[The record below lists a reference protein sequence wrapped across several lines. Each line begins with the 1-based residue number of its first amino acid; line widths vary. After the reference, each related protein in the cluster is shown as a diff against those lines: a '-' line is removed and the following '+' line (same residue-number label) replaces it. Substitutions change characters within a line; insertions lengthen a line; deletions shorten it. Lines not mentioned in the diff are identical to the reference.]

1 MEEEFYMSIY
11 QKLLQRERENAPIK
25 VGVIGAG
32 QMGFGMIVQISR
44 IPGMVVTGVCD
55 VNVEAAQK
63 AADYY
68 SSQSSKRNPVIVTN
82 DYREVIQTPN
92 VEVIVDAT
100 GVPEVGANISL
111 EALRSKKH
119 IVLLN
124 VEVDITIGS
133 IMYQM
138 FNNAG
143 LVYSGSAGDE
153 PAATLELYEFAKT
166 MGLEVL
172 VAGKGKNNPFNPLS
186 NPDVCAEEARQ
197 KHMSSHMLAA
207 FQDGTK
213 TMAEMNLLS
222 NAIGLV
228 PDKVGM
234 HGVSAT
240 VQDVAD
246 KLNLKENGGV
256 LDNFGVVEYV
266 NGLAPGV
273 FVIVKSDLEPVD
285 SELRYLKVGKGPHYV
300 FYRPYHLAS
309 LETPITIAKAVL
321 EHDSSIHPLGAPIS
335 ETVAV
340 AKRDIKAGE
349 SIDGIGGYSVR
360 GVLETH
366 VDMKTN
372 GHIPIGLISGK
383 VVAKK
388 DIKVGQ
394 FLTLEDVELDTNT
407 TVWKLRAL
415 QDQLFPVNVE
425 NRQLVTL

>member
-1 MEEEFYMSIY
+1 MSIY
-11 QKLLQRERENAPIK
+11 TKLLQRERENAPIK

-32 QMGFGMIVQISR
+32 QMGFGMIAQISK
-44 IPGMVVTGVCD
+44 IPGMIVTGICD
-55 VNVEAAQK
+55 VNVQAAQR
-63 AADYY
+63 AADFY
-68 SSQSSKRNPVIVTN
+68 SSQSARKDSIVVTN
-82 DYREVIQTPN
+82 DYRKVIQSNN

-100 GVPEVGANISL
+100 GVPEVGANVSL

-138 FNNAG
+138 FSNAG
-143 LVYSGSAGDE
+143 LIYTGSAGDE

-186 NPDVCAEEARQ
+186 NPDTAAAEA
-197 KHMSSHMLAA
+197 KSKNMSAHMLAA

-222 NAIGLV
+222 NAIGLI

-246 KLNLKENGGV
+246 KLDLKENGGV
-256 LDNFGVVEYV
+256 LNSFGVVEYV

-273 FVIVKSDLEPVD
+273 FVIVKSELEPVD
-285 SELRYLKVGKGPHYV
+285 EELRYLKVGKGPHYV

-321 EHDSSIHPLGAPIS
+321 EHDSSIYPLGAPIS
-335 ETVAV
+335 ETVTV

-349 SIDGIGGYSVR
+349 TLDGIGGYSVR

-366 VDMKTN
+366 SDMKKN

-383 VVAKK
+383 VIAKR
-388 DIKVGQ
+388 DIKTGT
-394 FLTLEDVELDTNT
+394 FLTFDDIELDTNT

-415 QDQLFPVNVE
+415 QDQLFPSNLE
-425 NRQLVTL
+425 QRPLVTL

>member
-1 MEEEFYMSIY
+1 MSVY
-11 QKLLQRERENAPIK
+11 TQLLKRERDNNPIK

-32 QMGFGMIVQISR
+32 QMGFGMIAQISN
-44 IPGMVVTGVCD
+44 IPGMSVTGICD
-55 VNVEAAQK
+55 VNLEAAQRAGDFYNSK
-63 AADYY
+63 VSRKEAMVI
-68 SSQSSKRNPVIVTN
+68 SS
-82 DYREVIQTPN
+82 DYREVIQSQN
-92 VEVIVDAT
+92 VEVVVDAT

-133 IMYQM
+133 LMYQM
-138 FNNAG
+138 FTNAG
-143 LVYSGSAGDE
+143 LIYTGSAGDE

-166 MGLEVL
+166 MGLVVL
-172 VAGKGKNNPFNPLS
+172 VAGKGKNNPFIPTS
-186 NPDVCAEEARQ
+186 NPDVVAAEA
-197 KHMSSHMLAA
+197 KAKNMSAHMLAA

-222 NAIGLV
+222 NAIGLL

-240 VQDVAD
+240 VEDVAD
-246 KLNLKENGGV
+246 KLTTKENGGV
-256 LDNFGVVEYV
+256 LNNFGVVEYV

-273 FVIVKSDLEPVD
+273 FVIVKSDLAPVD
-285 SELRYLKVGKGPHYV
+285 EELRYLKVGKGPHYT

-321 EHDSSIHPLGAPIS
+321 QHESSIHPLGAPIS

-349 SIDGIGGYSVR
+349 KVDGIGGYSVR

-366 VDMKTN
+366 VDMKKN
-372 GHIPIGLISGK
+372 GHIPIGLISGT
-383 VVAKK
+383 VVAKR
-388 DIKVGQ
+388 DIKFGQ
-394 FLTLEDVELDTNT
+394 FLTLEDVELDTTT

-415 QDQLFPVNVE
+415 QDQLFPVNTE
-425 NRQLVTL
+425 NPALVTL

>member
-1 MEEEFYMSIY
+1 MSIY
-11 QKLLQRERENAPIK
+11 TKLLQRERENAPIK

-32 QMGFGMIVQISR
+32 QMGFGMIAQISK
-44 IPGMVVTGVCD
+44 IPGMIVTGICD
-55 VNVEAAQK
+55 VNVQAAQR
-63 AADYY
+63 AADFY
-68 SSQSSKRNPVIVTN
+68 SSQSARKDSIVVTN
-82 DYREVIQTPN
+82 DYRKVIQSNN

-100 GVPEVGANISL
+100 GVPEVGANVSL

-138 FNNAG
+138 FSNAG
-143 LVYSGSAGDE
+143 LIYTGSAGDE

-186 NPDVCAEEARQ
+186 NPDTAAAEA
-197 KHMSSHMLAA
+197 KSKNMSAHMLAA

-222 NAIGLV
+222 NAIGLI

-246 KLNLKENGGV
+246 KLDLKENGGV
-256 LDNFGVVEYV
+256 LNSFGVVEYV

-273 FVIVKSDLEPVD
+273 FVIVKSELEPVD
-285 SELRYLKVGKGPHYV
+285 EELRYLKVGKGPHYV

-321 EHDSSIHPLGAPIS
+321 EHDSSIHPLGEPIS
-335 ETVAV
+335 ETVTV

-349 SIDGIGGYSVR
+349 TLDGIGGYSVR

-366 VDMKTN
+366 SDMKKN

-383 VVAKK
+383 VIAKR
-388 DIKVGQ
+388 DIKTGT
-394 FLTLEDVELDTNT
+394 FLTFDDIELDTNT

-415 QDQLFPVNVE
+415 QDQLFPSNLE
-425 NRQLVTL
+425 QRPLVTL

>member
-1 MEEEFYMSIY
+1 
-11 QKLLQRERENAPIK
+11 
-25 VGVIGAG
+25 
-32 QMGFGMIVQISR
+32 MIAQISN
-44 IPGMVVTGVCD
+44 IPGMIVTGVCD
-55 VNVEAAQK
+55 VNVEAAQR

-68 SSQSSKRNPVIVTN
+68 NSKAIKRNPVIVTS
-82 DYREVIQTPN
+82 DYREVIQSST

-111 EALRSKKH
+111 ETLRSKKH
-119 IVLLN
+119 LVLLN

-133 IMYQM
+133 VMYQM

-143 LVYSGSAGDE
+143 LVYTGSAGDE

-172 VAGKGKNNPFNPLS
+172 VAGKGKNNKLNPVS
-186 NPDVCAEEARQ
+186 NPDVCAEEAKQ
-197 KHMSSHMLAA
+197 KHMSAHMLAA

-222 NAIGLV
+222 NATGLL

-240 VQDVAD
+240 VQDVAE
-246 KLNLKENGGV
+246 KLNVKENGGV

-266 NGLAPGV
+266 DGLAPGV
-273 FVIVKSDLEPVD
+273 FVIVKSELEPVD
-285 SELRYLKVGKGPHYV
+285 DELRYLKVGKGPHYTL
-300 FYRPYHLAS
+300 YRPYHLAS

-321 EHDSSIHPLGAPIS
+321 QHDSSIHPIGAPIS

-349 SIDGIGGYSVR
+349 TLDGIGGYSVR

-366 VDMKTN
+366 VDMKVN
-372 GHIPIGLISGK
+372 GHIPIGLISGR
-383 VVAKK
+383 VVVKK
-388 DIKVGQ
+388 DIKLGQ
-394 FLTLEDVELDTNT
+394 FIKMDDVELDPST

-415 QDQLFPVNVE
+415 QDQLFPVSVE
-425 NRQLVTL
+425 NRPLVRL

>member
-1 MEEEFYMSIY
+1 MSIY
-11 QKLLQRERENAPIK
+11 QKLLQREKDFSPIR

-32 QMGFGMIVQISR
+32 QMGFGMIAQISR
-44 IPGMVVTGVCD
+44 IPGMTVAGICD
-55 VNVEAAQK
+55 VNLTAAQS
-63 AADYY
+63 AADFYL
-68 SSQSSKRNPVIVTN
+68 SQSVIKDEIIVT
-82 DYREVIQTPN
+82 DDFRKVIQSN
-92 VEVIVDAT
+92 KVEVIVDAT
-100 GVPEVGANISL
+100 GVPEVGAKVAL
-111 EALRSKKH
+111 ETLRSKKH

-133 IMYQM
+133 IMNQM
-138 FNNAG
+138 FENAG
-143 LVYSGSAGDE
+143 LVYTGSAGDE

-172 VAGKGKNNPFNPLS
+172 VAGKGKNNPFNPTS
-186 NPDVCAEEARQ
+186 NPDTAKEEAAS
-197 KHMSSHMLAA
+197 KHMSAHMLAA

-222 NAIGLV
+222 NATGLL

-240 VQDVAD
+240 LEDVAD
-246 KLNLKENGGV
+246 KLNLVENGGV
-256 LDNFGVVEYV
+256 LNNFGVVEYV

-273 FVIVKSDLEPVD
+273 FVIVKSELQPVD
-285 SELRYLKVGKGPHYV
+285 DELRYLKVGKGPHYV
-300 FYRPYHLAS
+300 LYRPYHLAS

-321 EHDSSIHPLGAPIS
+321 EHDSSIKPLGGPVS

-349 SIDGIGGYSVR
+349 ILDGIGGYSVR

-366 VDMKTN
+366 VEMKKE

-383 VVAKK
+383 VVAKR
-388 DIKVGQ
+388 DIKLGQ
-394 FLTLEDVELDTNT
+394 FLTIDDVELDHST
-407 TVWKLRAL
+407 TVWKLRTL
-415 QDQLFPVNVE
+415 QDQLFPT
-425 NRQLVTL
+425 QG

>member
-1 MEEEFYMSIY
+1 MSVY
-11 QKLLQRERENAPIK
+11 QQLLQRERENAPIK

-32 QMGFGMIVQISR
+32 QMGFGMIAQIAKIS
-44 IPGMVVTGVCD
+44 GMIVAGVCD
-55 VNVEAAQK
+55 VNVSAAQR

-68 SSQSSKRNPVIVTN
+68 HSQASVRNPVIVTN
-82 DYREVIQTPN
+82 DYREVIQSPH

-111 EALRSKKH
+111 ETLRSKKH
-119 IVLLN
+119 LVLLN

-133 IMYQM
+133 VMYQL
-138 FNNAG
+138 FDNAG

-172 VAGKGKNNPFNPLS
+172 VAGKGKNNKLNPLS

-197 KHMSSHMLAA
+197 KHMSAHMLAA

-222 NAIGLV
+222 NATGLL

-240 VQDVAD
+240 VQDVAE
-246 KLNLKENGGV
+246 KLTLKENGGV

-266 NGLAPGV
+266 DGLAPGV
-273 FVIVKSDLEPVD
+273 FVIVKSELEPVD
-285 SELRYLKVGKGPHYV
+285 EELRYLKVGNGPHYTL
-300 FYRPYHLAS
+300 YRPYHLAS

-321 EHDSSIHPLGAPIS
+321 QHDSSIHPIGAPIS

-349 SIDGIGGYSVR
+349 TLDGIGGYSVR

-366 VDMKTN
+366 VDMKRN

-383 VVAKK
+383 VVVKK
-388 DIKVGQ
+388 DLKVGQ
-394 FLTLEDVELDTNT
+394 FLTVEDVELDPST

-415 QDQLFPVNVE
+415 QDQLFPVSIE
-425 NRQLVTL
+425 NRSFVRL

>member
-1 MEEEFYMSIY
+1 MSVY
-11 QKLLQRERENAPIK
+11 QQLLHRERENAPIR

-32 QMGFGMIVQISR
+32 QMGFGMIAQISN
-44 IPGMVVTGVCD
+44 IHGMIVAGICD
-55 VNVEAAQK
+55 VNVEAAQR

-68 SSQSSKRNPVIVTN
+68 NSKASKRNPVIVTS
-82 DYREVIQTPN
+82 DYREVIQSPT

-111 EALRSKKH
+111 ETLRSKKH
-119 IVLLN
+119 LVLLN

-133 IMYQM
+133 VMYQM

-143 LVYSGSAGDE
+143 LVYTGSAGDE

-172 VAGKGKNNPFNPLS
+172 VAGKGKNNKLNPVS
-186 NPDVCAEEARQ
+186 NPDVCAEEAKQ
-197 KHMSSHMLAA
+197 KHMSAHMLAA

-222 NAIGLV
+222 NATGLL

-240 VQDVAD
+240 VQDVAE
-246 KLNLKENGGV
+246 KLNVKENGGV

-266 NGLAPGV
+266 DGLAPGV
-273 FVIVKSDLEPVD
+273 FVIVKSELDPVD
-285 SELRYLKVGKGPHYV
+285 DELRYLKVGKGPHYTL
-300 FYRPYHLAS
+300 YRPYHLAS

-321 EHDSSIHPLGAPIS
+321 QHDSSIHPIGAPIS

-349 SIDGIGGYSVR
+349 TLDGIGGYSVR

-366 VDMKTN
+366 VDMKVN
-372 GHIPIGLISGK
+372 GHIPIGLISGR
-383 VVAKK
+383 VVVKK
-388 DIKVGQ
+388 DIKLGQ
-394 FLTLEDVELDTNT
+394 FIKMDDVELDPST

-415 QDQLFPVNVE
+415 QDQLFPVSVE
-425 NRQLVTL
+425 NRPLVRL

>member
-1 MEEEFYMSIY
+1 MSVY
-11 QKLLQRERENAPIK
+11 QKLLQRERENAPIR

-32 QMGFGMIVQISR
+32 QMGFGMIAQISN
-44 IPGMVVTGVCD
+44 IPGMIVAGVCD
-55 VNVEAAQK
+55 VNVEAAQR
-63 AADYY
+63 AADFYN
-68 SSQSSKRNPVIVTN
+68 SKASKRNPVIVTS
-82 DYREVIQTPN
+82 DFREVIQSPT

-111 EALRSKKH
+111 ETLRSKKH
-119 IVLLN
+119 LVLLN

-133 IMYQM
+133 VMYQM

-143 LVYSGSAGDE
+143 LVYTGSAGDE

-166 MGLEVL
+166 MGFEVL
-172 VAGKGKNNPFNPLS
+172 VAGKGKNNKLNPLS
-186 NPDVCAEEARQ
+186 NPDVCAAEAKQ
-197 KHMSSHMLAA
+197 KQMSAHMLAA

-222 NAIGLV
+222 NATGFL

-246 KLNLKENGGV
+246 KLDLKENGGV
-256 LDNFGVVEYV
+256 LDSFGVVEYV
-266 NGLAPGV
+266 DGLAPGV

-285 SELRYLKVGKGPHYV
+285 HELRYLKVGKGPHYTL
-300 FYRPYHLAS
+300 YRPYHLAS

-321 EHDSSIHPLGAPIS
+321 QHDSSIHPIGAPIS

-349 SIDGIGGYSVR
+349 TLDGIGGYSVR

-366 VDMKTN
+366 VDMKVN

-383 VVAKK
+383 VVVKK
-388 DIKVGQ
+388 DIKLGQ
-394 FLTLEDVELDTNT
+394 FLTLDDVELDSST
-407 TVWKLRAL
+407 TVWKLRSL
-415 QDQLFPVNVE
+415 QDQLFPVSVE
-425 NRQLVTL
+425 NRPLVRL

>member
-1 MEEEFYMSIY
+1 MSVY
-11 QKLLQRERENAPIK
+11 QQLLHRERENAPIR

-32 QMGFGMIVQISR
+32 QMGFGMIAQISN
-44 IPGMVVTGVCD
+44 IPGMIVTGVCD
-55 VNVEAAQK
+55 VNVEAAQR

-68 SSQSSKRNPVIVTN
+68 NSKAIKRNPVIVTS
-82 DYREVIQTPN
+82 DYREVIQSST

-111 EALRSKKH
+111 ETLRSKKH
-119 IVLLN
+119 LVLLN

-133 IMYQM
+133 VMYQM

-143 LVYSGSAGDE
+143 LVYTGSAGDE

-172 VAGKGKNNPFNPLS
+172 VAGKGKNNKLNPVS
-186 NPDVCAEEARQ
+186 NPDVCAEEAKQ
-197 KHMSSHMLAA
+197 KHMSAHMLAA

-222 NAIGLV
+222 NATGLL

-240 VQDVAD
+240 VQDVAE
-246 KLNLKENGGV
+246 KLNVKENGGV

-266 NGLAPGV
+266 DGLAPGV
-273 FVIVKSDLEPVD
+273 FVIVKSELEPVD
-285 SELRYLKVGKGPHYV
+285 DELRYLKVGKGPHYTL
-300 FYRPYHLAS
+300 YRPYHLAS

-321 EHDSSIHPLGAPIS
+321 QHDSSIHPIGAPIS

-349 SIDGIGGYSVR
+349 TLDGIGGYSVR

-366 VDMKTN
+366 VDMKVN
-372 GHIPIGLISGK
+372 GHIPIGLISGR
-383 VVAKK
+383 VVVKK
-388 DIKVGQ
+388 DIKLGQ
-394 FLTLEDVELDTNT
+394 FIKMDDVELDPST

-415 QDQLFPVNVE
+415 QDQLFPVSVE
-425 NRQLVTL
+425 NRPLVRL

>member
-1 MEEEFYMSIY
+1 MSIY
-11 QKLLQRERENAPIK
+11 KKLLQREKENAPIR

-32 QMGFGMIVQISR
+32 QMGFGMIAQISK
-44 IPGMVVTGVCD
+44 IPGMAVTGICD
-55 VNVEAAQK
+55 VNLEAAK
-63 AADYY
+63 RAGEYY
-68 SSQSSKRNPVIVTN
+68 NSQSTRKEPMVITS
-82 DYREVIQTPN
+82 DYREVIQSKS

-100 GVPEVGANISL
+100 GVPEVGANVSL
-111 EALRSKKH
+111 EALRSHKH
-119 IVLLN
+119 LVLLN

-133 IMYQM
+133 IMYQL
-138 FNNAG
+138 FTNAG

-153 PAATLELYEFAKT
+153 PAATVELFEFAKT

-172 VAGKGKNNPFNPLS
+172 VAGKGKNNPFIPTS
-186 NPDVCAEEARQ
+186 NPDVVAEEA
-197 KHMSSHMLAA
+197 KMKKMSAHMLAA

-234 HGVSAT
+234 HGVSADVKT
-240 VQDVAD
+240 VAD
-246 KLNLKENGGV
+246 QLNLKENGGV

-285 SELRYLKVGKGPHYV
+285 DELRYLKVGKGPHYV

-349 SIDGIGGYSVR
+349 RIDGIGGYSVR

-366 VDMKTN
+366 QDMKTN

-383 VVAKK
+383 VVATKN
-388 DIKVGQ
+388 IKFGE
-394 FLTLEDVELDTNT
+394 FLTEENCELDKST

-415 QDQLFPVNVE
+415 QDQLFTPGKTKE
-425 NRQLVTL
+425 PIIIA

>member
-1 MEEEFYMSIY
+1 MSIY
-11 QKLLQRERENAPIK
+11 TKLLQRERENAPIK

-32 QMGFGMIVQISR
+32 QMGFGMIAQISK
-44 IPGMVVTGVCD
+44 IPGMIVTGICD
-55 VNVEAAQK
+55 VNVQAAQR
-63 AADYY
+63 AADFY
-68 SSQSSKRNPVIVTN
+68 SSQSARKDSIVVTN
-82 DYREVIQTPN
+82 DYRKVIQSNN

-100 GVPEVGANISL
+100 GVPEVGANVSL

-138 FNNAG
+138 FSNAG
-143 LVYSGSAGDE
+143 LIYTGSAGDE

-186 NPDVCAEEARQ
+186 TPDTAAAEA
-197 KHMSSHMLAA
+197 KSKNMSAHMLAA

-222 NAIGLV
+222 NAIGLI

-246 KLNLKENGGV
+246 KLDLKENGGV
-256 LDNFGVVEYV
+256 LNSFGVVEYV

-273 FVIVKSDLEPVD
+273 FVIVKSELEPVD
-285 SELRYLKVGKGPHYV
+285 EELRYLKVGKGPHYV

-335 ETVAV
+335 ETVTV

-349 SIDGIGGYSVR
+349 TLDGIGGYSVR

-366 VDMKTN
+366 SDMKKN

-383 VVAKK
+383 VIAKR
-388 DIKVGQ
+388 DIKTGT
-394 FLTLEDVELDTNT
+394 FLTFDDIELDTNT

-415 QDQLFPVNVE
+415 QDQLFPSNLE
-425 NRQLVTL
+425 QRPLVTL

>member
-1 MEEEFYMSIY
+1 MSIY
-11 QKLLQRERENAPIK
+11 TKLLQRERENAPIK

-32 QMGFGMIVQISR
+32 QMGFGMIAQTSK
-44 IPGMVVTGVCD
+44 IPGMIVTGICD
-55 VNVEAAQK
+55 VNVQAAQR
-63 AADYY
+63 AADFY
-68 SSQSSKRNPVIVTN
+68 SSQSARKDSIVVTN
-82 DYREVIQTPN
+82 DYRKVIQSNN

-100 GVPEVGANISL
+100 GVPEVGANVSL

-138 FNNAG
+138 FSNAG
-143 LVYSGSAGDE
+143 LIYTGSAGDE

-186 NPDVCAEEARQ
+186 TPDTAAAEA
-197 KHMSSHMLAA
+197 KSKNMSAHMLAA

-222 NAIGLV
+222 NAIGLI

-246 KLNLKENGGV
+246 KLDLKENGGV
-256 LDNFGVVEYV
+256 LNSFGVVEYV

-273 FVIVKSDLEPVD
+273 FVIVKSELEPVD
-285 SELRYLKVGKGPHYV
+285 EELRYLKVGKGPHYV

-335 ETVAV
+335 ETVTV

-349 SIDGIGGYSVR
+349 TLDGIGGYSVR

-366 VDMKTN
+366 SDMKKN

-383 VVAKK
+383 VIAKR
-388 DIKVGQ
+388 DIKTGT
-394 FLTLEDVELDTNT
+394 FLTFDDIELDTNT

-415 QDQLFPVNVE
+415 QDQLFPSNLE
-425 NRQLVTL
+425 QRPLVTL